1 MLLMTQEEQQ
11 RLYELAQ
18 NPPPGSTIE
27 AAKAYGVDLTLILRR
42 LKLTPTERVME
53 MEQAM
58 QLVEEMRKNL
68 QPTE

>member
-11 RLYELAQ
+11 RLYELVQ

-42 LKLTPTERVME
+42 LKLTPTERVLE

>member
-1 MLLMTQEEQQ
+1 MLLMPQEEEQ
-11 RLYELAQ
+11 RLYELVQ

-42 LKLTPTERVME
+42 LKLTPTERVLE